1 MGSKKVTI
9 GYKYFMGMHMVL
21 CRGPINKITRIDVG
35 QRTAWSTD
43 ITSSQTIFI
52 NQPNLFGGEEN
63 EGGVQGNVDI
73 AFGEGTQSINSYL
86 SSKLGS
92 LVSAYR
98 GVVSVILNKCY
109 LSALNPYIKPWAYLA
124 NRTTAVPDGEVA
136 WNTAK
141 ANVGA
146 NDYNPAHMIR
156 ELLTFKSYGLNY
168 ADSNIGTTFTTV
180 ADTLFS
186 EGFGLSFKWGGVT
199 KISDVIRLILTHID
213 GVMYV
218 DGNTGKFELELIRD
232 DYVASSLVLFDESNI
247 QTIENFEVTTAA
259 ENINM
264 VTVNYTNLDNYGK
277 ESPITVH
284 NLASIAAGNSIQGEE
299 RDYIMITDPNLASE
313 VAFRDLRVLSAPLA
327 RIKFKVNR
335 DAWNLVEGRPF
346 RFSWQ
351 RFQISEMVMRVV
363 SIKYGTHQ
371 NPIITI
377 DAMQDVFSLP
387 LSSYISPESS
397 QWISPNTE
405 PAALTYSRVET
416 ASFWDLAQV
425 LNSTDL
431 DARGATD
438 AAMISYGSSEVQ
450 DMYEYRIKTS
460 PTGGVGT
467 FEDTGSGDNTGAGQ
481 LTAALDKTTTTFSL
495 ENATRTALFAVNTNA
510 YVIINDEVMRVD
522 GVASVT
528 GTTLDLTVSRGCM
541 DTIPASHALGD
552 TAFYSGILN
561 DFVGLETFE
570 ERLVSE
576 NVYTALLPRT
586 TLGTLDPPETYDVLN
601 SLTNRE
607 WLPSPPAALTCGTT
621 GVTSYYKTTYTLS
634 STVEW
639 TWSGRNRLIDIGAL
653 IPDTTVASTTE
664 EAGVQY
670 QYEIRNQA
678 AVLRDSGTIV
688 MPATRIVTYDN
699 SVNLDTSLEI
709 TLWAER
715 TTPTPTVQSWKT
727 IVHTM
732 TSV

>member
-21 CRGPINKITRIDVG
+21 CRGPINKISRIDVG
-35 QRTAWSTD
+35 KRTASSTN

-52 NQPNLFGGEEN
+52 DQPDLFGGEEN
-63 EGGVQGNVDI
+63 EGGIQGNVDI
-73 AFGEGTQSINSYL
+73 AFGEGTQGINSYL
-86 SSKLGS
+86 LSKLGN

-109 LSALNPYIKPWAYLA
+109 LSALNPYIKSWAFLVT
-124 NRTTAVPDGEVA
+124 RTTAVPDGEVA
-136 WNTAK
+136 WNTLK
-141 ANVGA
+141 ANIGA

-156 ELLTFKSYGLNY
+156 ELLTYKSYGLNY
-168 ADSNIGTTFTTV
+168 SDSDIGTTFTTV
-180 ADTLFS
+180 ADTLFA
-186 EGFGLSFKWGGVT
+186 EGFGLSLKWKGVT
-199 KISDVIRLILTHID
+199 KVVDVIRSILTHID

-232 DYVASSLVLFDESNI
+232 DYVAGNLVLFDESNI
-247 QTIENFEVTTAA
+247 QGIENFEVTTAA
-259 ENINM
+259 ENINR

-277 ESPITVH
+277 SSPITVH

-299 RDYIMITDPNLASE
+299 RDYLMITDPTLASE
-313 VAFRDLRVLSAPLA
+313 IAFRDLRVLSAPLA
-327 RIKFKVNR
+327 KIKFKVNR

-346 RFSWQ
+346 RFSWS

-387 LSSYISPESS
+387 LSSYISPEGSIW
-397 QWISPNTE
+397 QSPNTE
-405 PAALTYSRVET
+405 PTELTYSRVAT
-416 ASFWDLAQV
+416 ASFWDLAQL

-438 AAMISYGSSEVQ
+438 ASIISYGSAEVQ
-450 DMYEYRIKTS
+450 DMYEYRIQTS
-460 PTGGVGT
+460 PTGATGT
-467 FEDTGSGDNTGAGQ
+467 FEDTGSGDNTSAGE

-522 GVASVT
+522 GLANVT

-552 TAFYSGILN
+552 TAFYSGIFN
-561 DFVGLETFE
+561 DFVGTETFE

-586 TLGTLDPPETYDVLN
+586 TLGTLDPPETYDVLYA
-601 SLTNRE
+601 LTNRE

-621 GVTSYYKTTYTLS
+621 TTTSYYKTTYTLS

-670 QYEIRNQA
+670 RCQIRNQA
-678 AVLRDSGTIV
+678 AVLRVDDTII

-699 SVNLDTSLEI
+699 TVNLDTSLEI

-715 TTPTPTVQSWKT
+715 ILPTPTVQSWKT